1 MFLLVCIVFIV
12 LIYTR
17 LITVQFTRLT
27 QTIIEMLDD
36 FENLPSIEHA
46 GAILGQPQA
55 LPQREL

>member
-17 LITVQFTRLT
+17 LITVQFTLLT

-36 FENLPSIEHA
+36 LENLPSIEQA
-46 GAILGQPQA
+46 GAIPGQPQA